1 MEIVDTG
8 ARFVRQSRY
17 LPPGSL
23 KMPLC
28 LPPVMCTAAASI
40 WGFPLYSTVSNILYR
55 YYTDIF
61 PWCQVSEQ
69 RRRGGGWGGGAF
81 SALCFTQCYAM
92 CYSFTVLEC
101 DLALYQQRLNGVVH
115 RGRRGCAVHLPVL
128 VPIVSF
134 CVVVLYC
141 CPLLLPTDNIPH
153 WTGGLFGCLVSNVL
167 YFTSHHQIMVKSYLT
182 LHSPSRTRTVLP
194 GADERGIQCHCL
206 ASLIILI
213 PAV

>member
-69 RRRGGGWGGGAF
+69 GRRGGGVGGGGHSVLCALL
-81 SALCFTQCYAM
+81 SAMLCVT
-92 CYSFTVLEC
+92 
-101 DLALYQQRLNGVVH
+101 ALQY
-115 RGRRGCAVHLPVL
+115 
-128 VPIVSF
+128 
-134 CVVVLYC
+134 
-141 CPLLLPTDNIPH
+141 
-153 WTGGLFGCLVSNVL
+153 WNV
-167 YFTSHHQIMVKSYLT
+167 T
-182 LHSPSRTRTVLP
+182 LHCTSR
-194 GADERGIQCHCL
+194 D
-206 ASLIILI
+206 
-213 PAV
+213 